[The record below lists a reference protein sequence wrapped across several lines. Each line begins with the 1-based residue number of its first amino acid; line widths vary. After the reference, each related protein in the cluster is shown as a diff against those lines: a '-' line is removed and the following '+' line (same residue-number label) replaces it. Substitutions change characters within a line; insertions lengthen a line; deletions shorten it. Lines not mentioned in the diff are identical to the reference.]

1 MSQTIRILSHLK
13 RRPITP
19 LQALDLYGCMR
30 LAARVADLRE
40 RGHKIIT
47 EPLELNGK
55 RFAKYRLIE
64 VEGAKNPP
72 KRV

>member
-1 MSQTIRILSHLK
+1 MSQASRILSHLK

-47 EPLELNGK
+47 EPLEINGK
-55 RFAKYRLIE
+55 RIARYRL
-64 VEGAKNPP
+64 VQQKTRRSGFS
-72 KRV
+72 V

>member
-1 MSQTIRILSHLK
+1 MSQASRILSHLK

-30 LAARVADLRE
+30 LAARVADLRG

-47 EPLELNGK
+47 EPLEIKGK
-55 RFAKYRLIE
+55 RIARYKFVA
-64 VEGAKNPP
+64 
-72 KRV
+72 

>member
-1 MSQTIRILSHLK
+1 MSQASRILSHLK

-47 EPLELNGK
+47 EPLESK
-55 RFAKYRLIE
+55 QTA
-64 VEGAKNPP
+64 A
-72 KRV
+72 

>member
-1 MSQTIRILSHLK
+1 MSQASRILSHLK

-30 LAARVADLRE
+30 LAARVADLRG

-47 EPLELNGK
+47 EPLEINGK
-55 RFAKYRLIE
+55 RIARYRL
-64 VEGAKNPP
+64 VQQKTRRSGFS
-72 KRV
+72 V